1 MLIKKGIKSLSFMD
15 VALMLII
22 KLEDDKEIFNS
33 MSNNKITD
41 ISNLDP

>member
-1 MLIKKGIKSLSFMD
+1 MD